1 MDSITIIDAL
11 KRKGIKSKTVNEVL
25 TVEVRVDSDG
35 YIDFFNITLNID
47 KIKLCKN
54 CFGEYKILK
63 GHSDNGWYNITWMPD
78 SDGERLLE
86 SIESCRSGRMGEI
99 F

>member
-1 MDSITIIDAL
+1 MDSIVIIDAL
-11 KRKGIKSKTVNEVL
+11 KQKGIKSRTVNEVL

-35 YIDFFNITLNID
+35 YIDFFSTTLNID
-47 KIKLCKN
+47 KIKICKN

-63 GHSDNGWYNITWMPD
+63 GHSGGGWYNIAGLPD

-86 SIESCRSGRMGEI
+86 SIESCRSGRVGEI
-99 F
+99 L